1 VSTQYPQG
9 TAGPGSSDYA
19 DVRADRTTT
28 GYSGSDGASVGQ
40 LVKQVTDD
48 LSTLVRQEMQL
59 ARAEMMQSA
68 KRAGTGAGML
78 GGAGFA
84 GYFVLLFLSISLW
97 WAIGDGIGYGWSAL
111 IVAVLW
117 GIVAA
122 VLAVTGKKKLAETDP
137 VPRRT
142 VETAKEIPQA
152 LKPDPNAPHETT
164 GRHSA

>member
-1 VSTQYPQG
+1 MSTQYPQG
-9 TAGPGSSDYA
+9 TTGRSGASDYA
-19 DVRADRTTT
+19 DVRTDRASTDT
-28 GYSGSDGASVGQ
+28 SGSIGE
-40 LVKQVTDD
+40 LIKQVTDD

-164 GRHSA
+164 GRHSS

>member
-1 VSTQYPQG
+1 MSTQYPQG
-9 TAGPGSSDYA
+9 TTGRSGASDYA
-19 DVRADRTTT
+19 DVRTDRASTDT
-28 GYSGSDGASVGQ
+28 SGSIGE
-40 LVKQVTDD
+40 LIKQVTDD

-117 GIVAA
+117 AIVAA

>member
-1 VSTQYPQG
+1 MSTQYPQG
-9 TAGPGSSDYA
+9 TTGRSGASDYA
-19 DVRADRTTT
+19 DVRTDRASTDT
-28 GYSGSDGASVGQ
+28 SGSIGE
-40 LVKQVTDD
+40 LIKQVTDD

-122 VLAVTGKKKLAETDP
+122 VLAMTGKKKLAETDP